1 MTCVKTPP
9 VIRNARGFWLG
20 SFVAA
25 VVVCTAA
32 FIAGGASASAA
43 PEGAPNAC
51 GCYSDSTGSCYCGK
65 KTKCGC
71 PGECEPK
78 GCEEKRQKQLEKEI
92 AAETK
97 KATAGQ
103 AAGKATKEKATKEK
117 DDGDEGAP
125 AAAAKK
131 KAKPLSAA
139 QKKELAKLLDAYLAE
154 HPEGRSQT
162 ITQVRGALGGE

>member
-1 MTCVKTPP
+1 MAAVMTPSTMV
-9 VIRNARGFWLG
+9 RNPRGFLFG

-25 VVVCTAA
+25 VVIWAGA
-32 FIAGGASASAA
+32 FVAGASSASAA
-43 PEGAPNAC
+43 PEGKPNAC

-92 AAETK
+92 AEETK
-97 KATAGQ
+97 KATSGQ
-103 AAGKATKEKATKEK
+103 SAKATKEKERQGAS
-117 DDGDEGAP
+117 DSGDEG
-125 AAAAKK
+125 AAKK
-131 KAKPLSAA
+131 KAKPLSAG

-154 HPEGRSQT
+154 HPEGKSQT
-162 ITQVRGALGGE
+162 ITEVRGVLGE